1 MVFVLKHTLNRRII
15 SFILALMMIICFA
28 GCAADGQDT
37 APTET
42 TDTEATSFVMD
53 AEYVIVRSNEARNSA
68 NIGKS
73 VEYIKEALK
82 SACGLNTTIDSDT
95 APISEDRYE
104 IILGETVR
112 EETKALKEGL
122 TASDYAYEIKS
133 EKKIIIC
140 GGTNAATFEATKKFC
155 ADILGYDGT
164 KPKVVQKKTIQIG
177 TYEFKATYEY
187 DSLKVN
193 EIDIKD
199 FVVAYATPSDVD
211 YAESL
216 QSVLGTYTG
225 DIVTMKKFSELSG
238 DEKAV
243 VCINAMERDGVQDK
257 TLNLSLSGYVAFA
270 PKMNGAL
277 LTCPI
282 VASSGE
288 YYGDAIKAMFEKAE
302 NSLDGRNA
310 ALTLSNERIIE
321 YEMRYAIPTWTLKS
335 TSGVKRVADGVNY
348 TMYQYEDEQG
358 LPYRVSV
365 MTIDPTKAYLYMGT
379 SSDSYE
385 CIPST
390 KGTVKD
396 HIDAAVANG
405 VKVVGG
411 VNGDYFAISGNYQ
424 PHGLA
429 IKEGKV
435 INIGGTPFC
444 GFTNDGQMVIGESGS
459 SFDYSTLRTAVGGSH
474 IIVKDGLPYKLA
486 MDQEHGNTS
495 HPRTLAGYRSDGTI
509 ILAVIDGR
517 VPTISNG
524 ASLAECARFMLSLG
538 AECAINLDGGG
549 SSTMMIKSGGVFV
562 KKSFYGSRRVYS
574 SLLVVSKSDE

>member
-1 MVFVLKHTLNRRII
+1 MKLSFNRRI
-15 SFILALMMIICFA
+15 LAFVLSLIMLVSFA

-37 APTET
+37 GAPET
-42 TDTEATSFVMD
+42 TASDENSFLLD

-95 APISEDRYE
+95 APISDDRYE

-112 EETKALKEGL
+112 EESIALKKGL
-122 TASDYAYEIKS
+122 EASDFAYEIKS
-133 EKKIIIC
+133 EKKIVIC

-155 ADILGYDGT
+155 EDILGYDGT
-164 KPKVVQKKTIQIG
+164 KPTSVELKTVETG
-177 TYEFKATYEY
+177 KREFKGTYEY

-193 EIDIKD
+193 GVDVKD
-199 FVVAYATPSDVD
+199 FVVAYSDISD
-211 YAESL
+211 IDFAESL
-216 QSVLGTYTG
+216 QSVLGSYTG

-335 TSGVKRVADGVNY
+335 TSGVKQVADGVTY
-348 TMYQYEDEQG
+348 TAYHYEDEQG
-358 LPYRVSV
+358 LPYNAYV
-365 MTIDPTKAYLYMGT
+365 MTIDPSKAYLYMG
-379 SSDSYE
+379 SASDSYE
-385 CIPST
+385 FIPST
-390 KGTVKD
+390 KGNVMQ
-396 HIDAAVANG
+396 HITSAVANG
-405 VKVVGG
+405 VNVVGG
-411 VNGDYFAISGNYQ
+411 VNGDYFAISGDYHPQ
-424 PHGLA
+424 GLA

-435 INIGGTPFC
+435 IGSGGTPYC
-444 GFTNDGQMVIGESGS
+444 GFTYDGRMVIGESGS
-459 SFDYSTLRTAVGGSH
+459 NSDYSDLRTAVGGSH
-474 IIVKDGLPYKLA
+474 MIVKDGLPYKLA
-486 MDQEHGNTS
+486 MDQSHGNTS
-495 HPRTLAGYRSDGTI
+495 HPRTLAGYKEDGTM

-517 VPTISNG
+517 MPNVSNG
-524 ASLAECARFMLSLG
+524 ATLAECARFMIELG
-538 AECAINLDGGG
+538 ADRAINLDGGG
-549 SSTMMIKSGGVFV
+549 SSTMIIKNGSTFAL
-562 KKSFYGSRRVYS
+562 KNDPCYGYRKVYN
-574 SLLVVSKSDE
+574 SLLVVSKTENQR

>member
-1 MVFVLKHTLNRRII
+1 MNFVMNRRLLSLILSIIMLI
-15 SFILALMMIICFA
+15 SFV
-28 GCAADGQDT
+28 GCSTGTDDGAEVKQ
-37 APTET
+37 
-42 TDTEATSFVMD
+42 TEADNSTSFLLD
-53 AEYVIVRSNEARNSA
+53 AEYVIIRGSYARNSA
-68 NIGKS
+68 NIGRA
-73 VEYIKEALK
+73 VEYLKEALM
-82 SACGLNTTIDSDT
+82 ATCGLKTTVDSDT
-95 APISEDRYE
+95 SPTSDDRYE
-104 IILGETVR
+104 IIIGDTTR
-112 EETKALKEGL
+112 EESIALKEGL
-122 TASDYAYEIKS
+122 AAGDYAYEIKS
-133 EKKIIIC
+133 EKKIVIC

-155 ADILGYDGT
+155 EDILGYDGT
-164 KPKVVQKKTIQIG
+164 EPETVELKTVETG
-177 TYEFKATYEY
+177 LYEFKGTYNY
-187 DSLKVN
+187 DTLKVN
-193 EIDIKD
+193 GIDIKD
-199 FVVAYATPSDVD
+199 FVIAYTEKTDIDSV
-211 YAESL
+211 ESV
-216 QSVLGTYTG
+216 QSTLGSYTG
-225 DIVTMKKFSELSG
+225 ELVSVKTFSELTG
-238 DEKAV
+238 EEKAV
-243 VCINAMERDGVQDK
+243 ICINAMGRDGTQDS
-257 TLNLSLSGYVAFA
+257 NLKNSVSGYVAFA
-270 PKMNGAL
+270 PKMDGDL

-302 NSLDGRNA
+302 KTENDRTAS
-310 ALTLSNERIIE
+310 LTLLNERIVD
-321 YEMRYAIPTWTLKS
+321 YEIKYFIPTWNLKS

-348 TMYQYEDEQG
+348 TLYQYEDEQG

-385 CIPST
+385 RIPST
-390 KGTVKD
+390 KGTVKE
-396 HIDAAVANG
+396 HMEAAVANG

-411 VNGDYFAISGNYQ
+411 VNGDYFEISGNYQ
-424 PHGLA
+424 PLGLA

-459 SFDYSTLRTAVGGSH
+459 SFDYSKLRTAVGGSH

-517 VPTISNG
+517 SPSTSNG

-562 KKSFYGSRRVYS
+562 RKSIYGSRRVYS
-574 SLLVVSKSDE
+574 SLLVVSKN